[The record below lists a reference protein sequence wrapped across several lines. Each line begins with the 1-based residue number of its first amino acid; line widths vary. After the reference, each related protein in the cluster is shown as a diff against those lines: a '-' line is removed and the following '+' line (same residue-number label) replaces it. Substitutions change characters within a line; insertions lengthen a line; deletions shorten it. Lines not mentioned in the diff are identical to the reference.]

1 IASNV
6 GSGFNSTSVPAG
18 VMMPRWSGR
27 PRCRPDS
34 LLGDR
39 AYDAEYTRYASRAR
53 QILPLLGMIVAE
65 CPKPT
70 VCPAG
75 LEYKSTPEYIFGMPP
90 AILLR
95 LEGAALFFCGIF
107 FYHSL
112 GAGWI
117 LFVTLCLWPDVS
129 MLGYLVNPKLGS
141 RLYNL
146 VHTEVL
152 PAALAASSFA
162 LHRTSLLAFALIWL
176 CHIGFDRLIGA
187 GLKYPTFFKDTHLQ
201 RV

>member
-1 IASNV
+1 
-6 GSGFNSTSVPAG
+6 
-18 VMMPRWSGR
+18 
-27 PRCRPDS
+27 
-34 LLGDR
+34 
-39 AYDAEYTRYASRAR
+39 
-53 QILPLLGMIVAE
+53 
-65 CPKPT
+65 
-70 VCPAG
+70 
-75 LEYKSTPEYIFGMPP
+75 MPP
-90 AILLR
+90 ALLLR
-95 LEGAALFFCGIF
+95 LEGAALLFCGMF

-112 GAGWI
+112 RAGWI
-117 LFVTLCLWPDVS
+117 LFVALFFWPDIS